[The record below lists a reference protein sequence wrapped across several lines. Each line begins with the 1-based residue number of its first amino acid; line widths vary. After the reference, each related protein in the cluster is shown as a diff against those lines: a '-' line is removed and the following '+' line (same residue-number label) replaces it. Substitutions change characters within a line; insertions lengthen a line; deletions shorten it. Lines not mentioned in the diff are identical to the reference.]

1 MLPLLKV
8 FSFFLLS
15 YTNKSGLSL
24 LIPIVDFNL
33 VSTNTSALSFFSTS
47 YIEWLTGNI
56 SSKSKVIHYISD
68 YYIMS
73 LSTIVL
79 LTTVTILYFYFIAMY
94 YI

>member
-1 MLPLLKV
+1 MLPLLKG

-33 VSTNTSALSFFSTS
+33 VSTNTSALSFFSSS
-47 YIEWLTGNI
+47 YTEWLTGNI

-68 YYIMS
+68 NYIMS
-73 LSTIVL
+73 LSTTVL
-79 LTTVTILYFYFIAMY
+79 LTTVTVLYFYFIVMY